1 MNKKLIKLQ
10 SDRDIKMKKTAII
23 TGAANGIGKA
33 VATMYAGKGFQTVL
47 ADIDSEN
54 GEKLQAS
61 LKRKNPD
68 ALFVRCDVSD
78 PQSIEHLVKTVKD
91 QYGRIDVLINNA
103 GISDFTPPDEL
114 TVEEWDRVLNTNLR
128 SSFLLTRA
136 AIQLMK
142 ENGGGSVVNIA
153 STRALMSEKNSEAYA
168 ASKGGLLALTHSMAV
183 SYAGEN
189 ITINCISPGW
199 IHTGDYEKLRDI
211 DHSQHL
217 SGRVGKPE
225 DIARACLFLT
235 QPENNFING
244 ENLVIDGGMTRKM
257 IYEH

>member
-1 MNKKLIKLQ
+1 MNI
-10 SDRDIKMKKTAII
+10 KKTAII
-23 TGAANGIGKA
+23 TGAANGIGKT
-33 VATMYAGKGFQTVL
+33 VATLFAKRGFKTVL

-54 GEKLQAS
+54 GEKLQAN
-61 LKRKNPD
+61 LKHKNLD
-68 ALFVRCDVSD
+68 ALFVMCDVSN
-78 PQSIEHLVKTVKD
+78 PESIEHLVKTAKD
-91 QYGRIDVLINNA
+91 QCGRIDVLINNA
-103 GISDFTPPDEL
+103 GISDFTPPDDL
-114 TVEEWDRVLNTNLR
+114 RVEEWDRVLNTNLR
-128 SSFLLTRA
+128 SSFLLARA
-136 AIQLMK
+136 AIHVMK

-153 STRALMSEKNSEAYA
+153 STRASMSEKNSEAYA
-168 ASKGGLLALTHSMAV
+168 ASKGGLLALTHAMAV
-183 SYAGEN
+183 SYAEEN
-189 ITINCISPGW
+189 ITVNCISPGW

-257 IYEH
+257 IYEY